1 MRRWQKYFL
10 KYVVDE
16 KRCLLEYPVHDKIYF
31 KNIQVVTDSSSDSP
45 LLRPS
50 GSGRPR
56 TVYLERVS
64 DIHASQ
70 QTFDGQKMLPQ
81 DINLERNGSALSRA
95 TSLGEGLHRWQCN
108 VTLSQI
114 TRWHVTALCHIT
126 RLHVT
131 ALWSQVTSSLVTLWR
146 LQCHRLAGREDVP
159 DGEVPAAEQH
169 SFLHSKCK

>member
-1 MRRWQKYFL
+1 MRRYQKYFL

-95 TSLGEGLHRWQCN
+95 TSLGEGLHRWQCI
-108 VTLSQI
+108 VTLSHI
-114 TRWHVTALCHIT
+114 SRWHVTKLCHTLTGHLFTCHIMKLT
-126 RLHVT
+126 MPQIGGARRCSRRGG
-131 ALWSQVTSSLVTLWR
+131 ARCWAAQFSSFKV
-146 LQCHRLAGREDVP
+146 
-159 DGEVPAAEQH
+159 
-169 SFLHSKCK
+169 

>member
-1 MRRWQKYFL
+1 MRRCQKYFL

-64 DIHASQ
+64 KSDIHASQ

-108 VTLSQI
+108 VTLSHI
-114 TRWHVTALCHIT
+114 TRWHVTASH
-126 RLHVT
+126 
-131 ALWSQVTSSLVTLWR
+131 VTSSLVTLWR
-146 LQCHRLAGREDVP
+146 WQCHRLAGREDVP
-159 DGEVPAAEQH
+159 GGEVPAAEQH

>member
-1 MRRWQKYFL
+1 MSEIFVQISSGQKRMFLRKSSSWQ
-10 KYVVDE
+10 
-16 KRCLLEYPVHDKIYF
+16 
-31 KNIQVVTDSSSDSP
+31 NIQVVTDSSSDSP

-81 DINLERNGSALSRA
+81 DINLERNGSGLSRA

-108 VTLSQI
+108 MTLSHI
-114 TRWHVTALCHIT
+114 SRWHVTKLCHISRWHVTARH
-126 RLHVT
+126 
-131 ALWSQVTSSLVTLWR
+131 VTSSLVTLWR
-146 LQCHRLAGREDVP
+146 WQCHRLAGCEDAP
-159 DGEVPAAEQH
+159 DGELPTAEQH
-169 SFLHSKCK
+169 SFLHSKCKW

>member
-1 MRRWQKYFL
+1 MRRCQKYFL

-70 QTFDGQKMLPQ
+70 TFDGQKMLPQ
-81 DINLERNGSALSRA
+81 DINLERNGSGLSRA

-108 VTLSQI
+108 VTLS
-114 TRWHVTALCHIT
+114 HISI
-126 RLHVT
+126 
-131 ALWSQVTSSLVTLWR
+131 SQNCVTSPDDISQHDRSPLHLPYYEAYNATDWRGAKMFQTGRCLLLSSTVSFIQSVSNTLAR
-146 LQCHRLAGREDVP
+146 
-159 DGEVPAAEQH
+159 
-169 SFLHSKCK
+169 